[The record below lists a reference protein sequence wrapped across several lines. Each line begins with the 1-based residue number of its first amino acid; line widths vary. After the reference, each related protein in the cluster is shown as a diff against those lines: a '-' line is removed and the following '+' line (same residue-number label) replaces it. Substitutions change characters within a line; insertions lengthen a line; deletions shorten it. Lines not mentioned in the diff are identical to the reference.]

1 MTTVSVDRIGAMSA
15 ERRAMRTE
23 AIDFRTRRSSSPEGS
38 GNAYRSV
45 EDLHA
50 ERRRFH
56 EPDID
61 VATAI
66 ASSGLDH
73 ELIGFWVMWHLTGG
87 FDALVRF
94 GMHPATVWRK
104 VRRFRTVTGQHPDDC
119 EFDGIALDA
128 AGFLDAIERSLGWC
142 QVAALVAADDPAPHS
157 RRCE

>member
-1 MTTVSVDRIGAMSA
+1 MTTVSIDPVELSRRSPVPA
-15 ERRAMRTE
+15 ER
-23 AIDFRTRRSSSPEGS
+23 IDFRARRSSSPEGS
-38 GNAYRSV
+38 GRAHRAV

-61 VATAI
+61 VAITI

-73 ELIGFWVMWHLTGG
+73 ELIGFWAMWHLVGG

-119 EFDGIALDA
+119 EFDGIEIDA
-128 AGFLDAIERSLGWC
+128 TGFLDAIERSLGWC
-142 QVAALVAADDPAPHS
+142 HARACVGSDDAPPHL